1 MSLGTQTSA
10 DPSAARSSYCHLMFI
25 NTRLTIICFLI
36 WIKYIRTFGVILCNY
51 AKQHFI
57 IHSAHKVLMKGVSD
71 KEQCFHPYSITRTAL
86 SYASINIGI
95 TYKIHNVLLGIIN
108 SCRRLKLSLFQ
119 SCDSD
124 HESDGTTKTS
134 FTCFDFPYLL
144 YLGY

>member
-1 MSLGTQTSA
+1 MSLGAKTPVHQVLHKSAIVIFCLLTS
-10 DPSAARSSYCHLMFI
+10 M
-25 NTRLTIICFLI
+25 LTIVCFLI

-95 TYKIHNVLLGIIN
+95 TYRIHNVLLGIIN

-134 FTCFDFPYLL
+134 FRCFDFPYLL